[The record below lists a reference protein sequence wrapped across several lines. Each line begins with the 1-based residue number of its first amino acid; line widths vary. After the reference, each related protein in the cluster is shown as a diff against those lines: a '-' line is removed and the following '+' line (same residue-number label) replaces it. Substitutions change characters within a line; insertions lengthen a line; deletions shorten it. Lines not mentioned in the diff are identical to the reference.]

1 MSGPNGNSNGWRP
14 WVMGVLVVGLA
25 GALGLL
31 VNWNSTRIERLDS
44 RIDRLEGIIFDIGK
58 DRDNRTV
65 ILENIHRRL
74 ADLET
79 ATTGRPAR

>member
-14 WVMGVLVVGLA
+14 WVMGVLVVWLA

-58 DRDNRTV
+58 DRDKRTV

-74 ADLET
+74 ADLEA
-79 ATTGRPAR
+79 ATRGRPGR